1 MGVRRRFLLILI
13 SMAFAPL
20 ASAQGSPQQPVIVVP
35 DGGASGRME
44 SIFIPPK
51 TGAPFSFILVTEWSR
66 LLGNGGTFTLTN
78 ERRIMRDSKGRIY
91 QERWLLVPKN
101 GSIKS
106 RMDVFQITDPEQHV
120 WLNCATATKVCELL
134 PYHLTTE
141 QKFQPA
147 IGQSGPL
154 ANGHGFHQHL
164 DLGLGSTQGEET
176 HGYREITTIN
186 PGFVGNDRPM
196 VSTREF
202 WYSPRLEVNLSS
214 TVDEPQS
221 GKQVFTVKEL
231 TTSEPEARFFTV
243 PADYKVVNRLNE
255 QN

>member
-13 SMAFAPL
+13 SMGLASLAFLAGFAPADCHYRSRRRRERSDGEPFHPAKGR
-20 ASAQGSPQQPVIVVP
+20 AS
-35 DGGASGRME
+35 
-44 SIFIPPK
+44 
-51 TGAPFSFILVTEWSR
+51 FSFILATEWSR
-66 LLGNGGTFTLTN
+66 PLGDGGTFTLTN
-78 ERRIMRDSKGRIY
+78 ERRIMRDSNGRIY

-106 RMDVFQITDPEQHV
+106 YMDIFQVFDPEQHTGS
-120 WLNCATATKVCELL
+120 NCATANKVCELR
-134 PYHLTTE
+134 PYPFTT
-141 QKFQPA
+141 QQRFQPA

-154 ANGHGFHQHL
+154 ANGHGFHEHV
-164 DLGLGSTQGEET
+164 DLGLGSIQGEET

-186 PGFVGNDRPM
+186 PGFAGNDRPM

-202 WYSPRLEVNLSS
+202 WYSERLEINLSS
-214 TVDEPQS
+214 IVDEPQT

-231 TTSEPEARFFTV
+231 TTSEPEARFFEV
-243 PADYKVVNRLNE
+243 PAGYKMINRLGE

>member
-1 MGVRRRFLLILI
+1 MDIRRLFLPILVT
-13 SMAFAPL
+13 MTFASL
-20 ASAQGSPQQPVIVVP
+20 ASAQGQPQQPVISVA

-44 SIFIPPK
+44 SLFIPPK
-51 TGAPFSFILVTEWSR
+51 AGAPFSFILVTEWSR
-66 LLGNGGTFTLTN
+66 PLGNGGTFTLTN
-78 ERRIMRDSKGRIY
+78 ERRIMRDSNGRIY

-106 RMDVFQITDPEQHV
+106 YMDIFQIMDPEQHT
-120 WLNCATATKVCELL
+120 WLNCATANKVCEVR
-134 PYHLTTE
+134 PYPFTTQ

-154 ANGHGFHQHL
+154 ANGHGFHEHV

-202 WYSPRLEVNLSS
+202 WYSPRLEINLSS
-214 TVDEPQS
+214 IVDEPQT

-231 TTSEPEARFFTV
+231 TTSEPEASFFEV
-243 PADYKVVNRLNE
+243 PADYKIVNRLQEKN
-255 QN
+255 